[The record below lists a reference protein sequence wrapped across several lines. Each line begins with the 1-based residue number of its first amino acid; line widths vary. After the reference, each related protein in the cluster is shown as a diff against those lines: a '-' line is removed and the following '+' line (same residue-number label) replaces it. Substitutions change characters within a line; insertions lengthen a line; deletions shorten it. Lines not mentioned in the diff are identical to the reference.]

1 MSDKLQIL
9 YVDDEA
15 INLFLFKNLLANH
28 FDVITVDSA
37 KGGMEVLKEN
47 SNIKLVV
54 SDLKMPEISGLDF
67 IREARKLHSNL
78 EYMVLTGY
86 GLNDEID
93 GAIKEGLI
101 SNYIQKPYELEVI
114 LEIIKDAIVR

>member
-1 MSDKLQIL
+1 MSNKFQIL

-28 FDVITVDSA
+28 FEVITVNSA
-37 KGGMEVLKEN
+37 EEAMKTLQEN
-47 SNIKLVV
+47 SQIKLVI

-67 IREARKLHSNL
+67 IRQAKQLYGHL
-78 EYMVLTGY
+78 DFMVLTGY

-93 GAIKEGLI
+93 SAIKEGLI
-101 SNYIQKPYELEVI
+101 SNYLQKPYELDVI
-114 LEIIKDAIVR
+114 LKILNEALV

>member
-1 MSDKLQIL
+1 MSNKLQIL

-37 KGGMEVLKEN
+37 KEGMEVLQN
-47 SNIKLVV
+47 NPDIKLVV

-67 IREARKLHSNL
+67 IREARKDHGDL
-78 EYMVLTGY
+78 EFMVLTGY

-93 GAIKEGLI
+93 SAIKEGII
-101 SNYIQKPYELEVI
+101 SNYIQKPYDLEVI
-114 LEIIKDAIVR
+114 LEIIKRAIMK